1 MKVTKRIEEL
11 RDKQTSKIVNQRAKY
26 DKDVK
31 YSIIGLCEPNIIIY
45 KKVIMIKKSLIIAV
59 SGVTAGGKTTII
71 NELKKKMKS
80 AKSLHFDD
88 YDFEGEVDDFHQW
101 VMNGADYNV
110 WNLEPLKKD
119 ILKFIGDNEV
129 QYILLDYPFAYK
141 NDLIKPFIDCAIFI
155 DTPLD
160 IAMARRVLRDMLNA
174 TGDEIREDM
183 SFYLKYARIA
193 YEEMLKTIL
202 PNSDYVIDGSMHLG
216 EIVKQVMDIIKISY
230 ESKMNEF
237 NS

>member
-1 MKVTKRIEEL
+1 MIR
-11 RDKQTSKIVNQRAKY
+11 KIV
-26 DKDVK
+26 
-31 YSIIGLCEPNIIIY
+31 
-45 KKVIMIKKSLIIAV
+45 IIAV
-59 SGVTAGGKTTII
+59 AGVTAGGKTTTI
-71 NELKKKMKS
+71 NELKKKMKG

-101 VMNGADYNV
+101 VMDGADYNV

-119 ILKFIGDNEV
+119 ILKLTKDNEA

-141 NDLIKPFIDCAIFI
+141 NDLIKPFIDCTIFI

-160 IAMARRVLRDMLNA
+160 IAMARRVLRDMHNA

-193 YEEMLKTIL
+193 YEEMLNSIL
-202 PNSDYVIDGSMHLG
+202 PNSDYVIDGSMQLD
-216 EIVKQVMDIIKISY
+216 EIVIQIMDIVKINY
-230 ESKMNEF
+230 EYKMKKGNK
-237 NS
+237 

>member
-1 MKVTKRIEEL
+1 
-11 RDKQTSKIVNQRAKY
+11 
-26 DKDVK
+26 
-31 YSIIGLCEPNIIIY
+31 
-45 KKVIMIKKSLIIAV
+45 MIKKIVIIAV
-59 SGVTAGGKTTII
+59 AGVTAGGKTTTI
-71 NELKKKMKS
+71 NELKKKMKG

-101 VMNGADYNV
+101 VMDGADYNV

-119 ILKFIGDNEV
+119 ILKLTKDNEA

-141 NDLIKPFIDCAIFI
+141 NDLIKPFIDCTIFI

-160 IAMARRVLRDMLNA
+160 IAMARRVLRDMHNA

-193 YEEMLKTIL
+193 YEEMLNSIL
-202 PNSDYVIDGSMHLG
+202 PNSDYVIDGSMQLD
-216 EIVKQVMDIIKISY
+216 EIVKQIMDIVKINY
-230 ESKMNEF
+230 EYKMKKGNK
-237 NS
+237 